1 MNDHA
6 SEDLKERG
14 KMIVQA
20 FAVAGAYFAIL
31 AVLMYPVLRAG
42 GYLA

>member
-1 MNDHA
+1 MDERTHD
-6 SEDLKERG
+6 DLRRRG
-14 KMIVQA
+14 TMVAQA
-20 FAVAGAYFAIL
+20 LAVAGAYFAIF